1 MLLGTSAYES
11 FEFAARQTLGEEYT
25 NLVLITPGSSKVPS
39 LSVRPVAFLQISASF
54 LFLFLFLFFF
64 HISSSFISVLL
75 PFFNVLLLFLILLF
89 LPPQLR
95 ATMSA
100 LQACLPSSSSFLR
113 AQLMKAQLQ
122 EDEEDSWDANRVA
135 LREAFLIFFRLLPAL
150 HLALFYLNGDYFHFA
165 KRITGL
171 RYVSNEGRMK
181 THLNSFCIF
190 MKVTH
195 MLILVLKYWNTIHV
209 GVCIL
214 FT

>member
-1 MLLGTSAYES
+1 M
-11 FEFAARQTLGEEYT
+11 
-25 NLVLITPGSSKVPS
+25 PS
-39 LSVRPVAFLQISASF
+39 LSVRPVAFLLS
-54 LFLFLFLFFF
+54 LLPFF
-64 HISSSFISVLL
+64 SSSFSIFLPYILL
-75 PFFNVLLLFLILLF
+75 LLYLRIATFFNVLLFLILPF

-135 LREAFLIFFRLLPAL
+135 LREAFLIFIRLLPAL

-171 RYVSNEGRMK
+171 RYVSNEGRKK
-181 THLNSFCIF
+181 THLNSFCFF
-190 MKVTH
+190 MKVTY
-195 MLILVLKYWNTIHV
+195 MLILVLKYWNTCREVHTFH
-209 GVCIL
+209 L
-214 FT
+214 KY